1 VRLNDKRGF
10 TLIELMLTVVIVA
23 ILAAMA
29 IPRFMPAS
37 TRAKQKE
44 AQTLLKQIYVMQ
56 RAYFQEYDTY
66 TNNLADLGIELM
78 PGTRYNY
85 TIQVTGTAFTA
96 TANAP
101 DPGVDDDPTPDTW
114 TIDNLGTLQAV
125 SNDVTS

>member
-1 VRLNDKRGF
+1 VKLNDKTGF

-114 TIDNLGTLQAV
+114 TIDNQGTLQAV